1 MYLRYDIWPN
11 TEYYAPGL
19 YQDYY
24 RKVYGY
30 IYQQMGMLADEQSL
44 EVVSVKLT
52 NSFEFKGVEKLISI
66 AEEVFAAGP
75 ASVITI

>member
-1 MYLRYDIWPN
+1 
-11 TEYYAPGL
+11 
-19 YQDYY
+19 
-24 RKVYGY
+24 
-30 IYQQMGMLADEQSL
+30 MLADGGSL

-52 NSFEFKGVEKLISI
+52 NSFEFKGMEKLISI